1 MAERETLR
9 CQLVVIGAGAAGLM
23 CAVEAADKGLD
34 VVLLDRLNELGG
46 NAARAT
52 GHAAFESAEQ
62 RARGITLSRESV
74 YQALL
79 EMSDWSANPALLGR
93 FVERSA
99 EVVDRLTALGVHYDK
114 VIAIDPVRQLVTSHL
129 PTGRMRAVTD
139 TLSAELARLGVRVYR
154 GYRARDI
161 DVAAGA
167 ISAVRANNDVGAE
180 LHIQPAAALI
190 ATGGYASNPK
200 LLRRYAGLPRALK
213 GGNGADTGDGLAL
226 ATAAGGHAS
235 DLIGAVL
242 VAATTNGRPI
252 TDDIACA
259 SVQPTLWV
267 DHTGRRF
274 CNEALALALY
284 RAGDILARLNEGF
297 AWSIFDQGQID
308 KLVHSGARRG
318 MGSAILPGT
327 KLRNLRAQLEEDLA
341 QGKTAFRADSLEELS
356 RLMGVDLDVFVNE
369 VGQYH
374 DACAE
379 GVDHRFFKTHNLD
392 PLLRPP
398 FYALRMEPTA
408 LCTTGAIEVDEFL
421 RVLDHYGN
429 PIGGL
434 YAAGN
439 DAAGPWGKTAL
450 TTIGGAPAGF
460 ALTSGMLVAEHAAG
474 WCQRR

>member
-1 MAERETLR
+1 VAERETLR
-9 CQLVVIGAGAAGLM
+9 CQLVVIGGGAAGLM
-23 CAVEAADKGLD
+23 CAVEAAHKGLD

-46 NAARAT
+46 NAALAA

-62 RARGITLSRESV
+62 RARGITLSKESV
-74 YQALL
+74 YQSLL
-79 EMSDWSANPALLGR
+79 EMSDWSANPALLDR

-99 EVVDRLTALGVHYDK
+99 DVVDRLTALGVHYDK
-114 VIAIDPVRQLVTSHL
+114 VIAIDPVHQLVTSHL
-129 PTGRMRAVTD
+129 PTGRMRAVTE
-139 TLSAELARLGVRVYR
+139 TLSAELERLGARIYR
-154 GYRARDI
+154 GFRAQDL

-167 ISAVRANNDVGAE
+167 ISAVRATNEVGAE

-200 LLRRYAGLPRALK
+200 LLRRYAGLPKALNS
-213 GGNGADTGDGLAL
+213 GNGADTGDGLAL
-226 ATAAGGHAS
+226 AAAAGGHAS
-235 DLIGAVL
+235 ALIGAVL
-242 VAATTNGRPI
+242 VAATTNSRPI

-267 DHTGRRF
+267 DHTGQRF

-284 RAGDILARLNEGF
+284 RAGDILARLREGF

-308 KLVHSGARRG
+308 KLVHSGTRRG

-341 QGKTAFRADSLEELS
+341 QGETAFRADSLEDLA
-356 RLMGVDLDVFVNE
+356 RLIGVDLDVFINE

-460 ALTSGMLVAEHAAG
+460 ALTSGLLVAEHAAD
-474 WCQRR
+474 WCERR